1 MASDMAGVSTLRNS
15 AAAVLSTV
23 CVDLV
28 GAVVLVVV
36 FALLASKV
44 GANLGTNTG
53 AVTNL
58 DPGDLVAD
66 LDDLANDLV
75 SYAERKGD

>member
-1 MASDMAGVSTLRNS
+1 MAGVTTLRNS
-15 AAAVLSTV
+15 ATAVLSTV

-36 FALLASKV
+36 LALLASKI

-53 AVTNL
+53 AVANL
-58 DPGDLVAD
+58 DPSDLVAD
-66 LDDLANDLV
+66 LDYLANDLV
-75 SYAERKGD
+75 SYAEGKRN